1 MINSTKY
8 VSVSYTVSSFNEGWN
23 VFRISESK
31 VADDTQGNYTTDNN
45 VYYAAVKL
53 IITNPGQQNEK
64 RFVTLPKY
72 YANFDEDAFDKDA
85 ATDTGAGFSGA
96 VRKIEFKNES
106 IKSGLKIKKTVQNA
120 PEDADDVFEFT
131 VTLKMPRT
139 DETTGDIIHDDDGN
153 IVYDPVSGEFPIT
166 GVTEIE
172 GTDVSRDASGK
183 MTVRFTNGTAKIK
196 LKGDQTADIA
206 ELPDGDLYTAAE
218 TGDLP
223 DGVTLTSP
231 AKDAEGKQIISGT
244 ISSSDPAKV
253 EFVNTYEEQK
263 GSLSVKKTIV
273 GARLTN
279 DKTFKFTV
287 VDKDGKYYY
296 LEGTETKTSTDAK
309 YVEVTVP
316 AFGLTAES
324 NVLNVPLGDYTVTE
338 YTGTEYSEIK
348 IADYSVKSVSDP
360 VTAVVNAASATTP
373 VTATIT
379 NTYVKDGK
387 ATLQVKKALGEGDTW
402 PSGKRAVFTLT
413 AVNGAPMPTAA
424 DGNTVTL
431 TAEGIGSFGAI
442 TYPLSSANTTYEY
455 TISEELTGWP
465 AGWTKSDDIKV
476 RVAVGEDTGSGELST
491 AVTYSKDGGETYGDS
506 AEFYTITNDYDASGT
521 ATLNVKKALG
531 EGDTWPDG
539 KSAVFTLAAVNGA
552 PMPTAAGGNTVTL
565 TAEGIGSFGAITYP
579 LSSAN
584 TTYEY
589 TISEELTGWPAG
601 WTKSGDIKVR
611 VAVGADT
618 GSGELSTAVTYST
631 DGGETYG
638 NEAKFY
644 TITNTYVVTG
654 TATIKVEK
662 AVSGTRWPNGG
673 EVSFTIA
680 RQAGEANA
688 EAPLP
693 DPQTTEVQ
701 TEAGEKSFGAI
712 ALGNKDIG
720 KIYYYEI
727 TENAKGF
734 DVNAGWSVTPEKI
747 IVKMEVGQP
756 DDQAHLNPTVTYSIN
771 GGKTYGRTRSFYTIT
786 NKYESSGEI
795 NLEVNKKMVGRPISS
810 SVDKDKGRFA
820 FDLYIYDPTVR
831 GTGDG
836 ESPLTNY
843 RYVGTV
849 NCDST
854 GIAKFLAEDAQ
865 FKNDLTFNQNDIE
878 SWSIDGTGTGKKK
891 FKVLEVIPDD
901 ATENEDGIFS
911 KDGYTYDSSIK
922 SITVNLKDYGNGHID
937 AEVVKEE
944 SDELEFTNKYAAEG
958 EIVLH
963 AQKKLIGARKLEEG
977 QFTFELIEVI
987 EKDDSEVENVIDTK
1001 KNDAKGTVTFD
1012 PIKYTQDVIYE
1023 KDADGVYSG
1032 SGEKEFTY
1040 KIREVIP
1047 KGAVDNGDGTY
1058 FFEGYTYDGNVYTIK
1073 VTATDNG
1080 DGTITAVDAA
1090 DKATDGQKPTEEKY
1104 VFVNAYDAVGGLKLN
1119 AEKTYKNGTL
1129 RGGEFTFELRDADGK
1144 VLQSRKNDAAG
1155 HVYFEPLDYELE
1167 DAAKSPFTYTVRE
1180 VPGSRTDVKY
1190 DATVYTVTVSLEDNG
1205 DGTLKVTKKIDNGGA
1220 LKFVNEQLNVET
1232 SVTIGGEKILK
1243 GGTLKNG
1250 QFKFVLADANGKWVD
1265 TATNDAEGNFTFKPI
1280 TYKLSDLN
1288 GEKAKV
1294 FTYGVSEVKGSESRI
1309 TYDEKVYTVKVTVT
1323 DNGDGT
1329 MTAKADLAKSD
1340 IKFVNRE
1347 EKKKKDNTKTG
1358 DEAPLGVLFG
1368 GLGIGAAGLAV
1379 LLEDRKRR
1387 NRNK

>member
-1 MINSTKY
+1 MGDYSHNYLGEVKRTEGTTDYIDYVFELKKAPLDDSLAPVDILGSDGVEFGIIADTYIQNGHTETNFAVKNFDHNANIEIFGSGEGAMPFYAGNIVNQLRIDGDTNVDCDVFYATEDDSKVTLDVTKATATKY
-8 VSVSYTVSSFNEGWN
+8 PTTRDSINKYVEDILSDGTRKSSELADKTTVTPGVPTDLNGVPLDFTGFPDHKTIYVDASNLTGAFKNTSGIKIQKKKNQSIVFNFSDSGTLEINKFEVETYDDNGNKIDSVDSATVALDGDPTKNNKIDQMIFEHITFNAPNASTVKLTDWSGLLLAPNADIQQKNSGGWLLTNQTVQSGSGSGEGAEFHFYRHERHYKSKGDFTLSGQKRIMEGETSKNYSDFASMKFEFELYECNENGDVAAGAKAIEKVAASSTDGKFSFNKLKYTEADFNGVEQGANGERIKPFYYVIQEVSSGGKSGSVNYDAAP
-23 VFRISESK
+23 VYVK
-31 VADDTQGNYTTDNN
+31 V
-45 VYYAAVKL
+45 V
-53 IITNPGQQNEK
+53 
-64 RFVTLPKY
+64 
-72 YANFDEDAFDKDA
+72 
-85 ATDTGAGFSGA
+85 ATDTPSA
-96 VRKIEFKNES
+96 
-106 IKSGLKIKKTVQNA
+106 
-120 PEDADDVFEFT
+120 
-131 VTLKMPRT
+131 
-139 DETTGDIIHDDDGN
+139 
-153 IVYDPVSGEFPIT
+153 
-166 GVTEIE
+166 E
-172 GTDVSRDASGK
+172 GSGK
-183 MTVRFTNGTAKIK
+183 GEISFEI
-196 LKGDQTADIA
+196 
-206 ELPDGDLYTAAE
+206 YTASK
-218 TGDLP
+218 P
-223 DGVTLTSP
+223 
-231 AKDAEGKQIISGT
+231 AEGGQWEWALARKTGT
-244 ISSSDPAKV
+244 EDVVYEIGNFD
-253 EFVNTYEEQK
+253 NTYEEQK
-263 GSLSVKKTIV
+263 GSLKVKKTVNGDDAKGTYKIAV
-273 GARLTN
+273 KNSEGHYFDTDGSDKGTEAFYVEFSKNDEKTWANLT
-279 DKTFKFTV
+279 KGTYTV
-287 VDKDGKYYY
+287 EEEDASVTGYTWTV
-296 LEGTETKTSTDAK
+296 EGT
-309 YVEVTVP
+309 
-316 AFGLTAES
+316 G
-324 NVLNVPLGDYTVTE
+324 NV
-338 YTGTEYSEIK
+338 
-348 IADYSVKSVSDP
+348 A
-360 VTAVVNAASATTP
+360 VTAGGEASKE
-373 VTATIT
+373 VT
-379 NTYVKDGK
+379 NTY
-387 ATLQVKKALGEGDTW
+387 E
-402 PSGKRAVFTLT
+402 R
-413 AVNGAPMPTAA
+413 
-424 DGNTVTL
+424 
-431 TAEGIGSFGAI
+431 
-442 TYPLSSANTTYEY
+442 
-455 TISEELTGWP
+455 
-465 AGWTKSDDIKV
+465 
-476 RVAVGEDTGSGELST
+476 
-491 AVTYSKDGGETYGDS
+491 
-506 AEFYTITNDYDASGT
+506 
-521 ATLNVKKALG
+521 
-531 EGDTWPDG
+531 
-539 KSAVFTLAAVNGA
+539 
-552 PMPTAAGGNTVTL
+552 
-565 TAEGIGSFGAITYP
+565 
-579 LSSAN
+579 
-584 TTYEY
+584 
-589 TISEELTGWPAG
+589 
-601 WTKSGDIKVR
+601 
-611 VAVGADT
+611 
-618 GSGELSTAVTYST
+618 
-631 DGGETYG
+631 
-638 NEAKFY
+638 
-644 TITNTYVVTG
+644 VVTG

-673 EVSFTIA
+673 EVTFTIA
-680 RQAGEANA
+680 RQAGEANT

-693 DPQTTEVQ
+693 DPLTTEVQ
-701 TEAGEKSFGAI
+701 TEAGEKNFSAVT
-712 ALGNKDIG
+712 LGKKDIG

-1012 PIKYTQDVIYE
+1012 PIKYTQEDIYDVDE
-1023 KDADGVYSG
+1023 DGVYSG
-1032 SGEKEFTY
+1032 PETKDFRY

-1047 KGAVDNGDGTY
+1047 KGAVDNMDGTFY
-1058 FFEGYTYDGNVYTIK
+1058 YEGYTYDATVYELV

-1090 DKATDGQKPTEEKY
+1090 DEATDGQKPAEEKY
-1104 VFVNAYDAVGGLKLN
+1104 VFVNAYEAVGGLKLN

-1265 TATNDAEGNFTFKPI
+1265 TATNDAEGN
-1280 TYKLSDLN
+1280 
-1288 GEKAKV
+1288 
-1294 FTYGVSEVKGSESRI
+1294 
-1309 TYDEKVYTVKVTVT
+1309 YDKTVYTVKVTVT

-1329 MTAKADLAKSD
+1329 MTAKADKAKSD